1 MDFFLRKD
9 IMESTAI
16 KRIFNRWGF
25 LISLLI
31 KAEKICGV
39 KILRSG
45 NPSLKADSFKNF
57 KETDTGL
64 KMTIQGT
71 VNKTFILLL
80 LLLVTFV
87 YSWNQF
93 VNSPDSVLPLILV
106 GAIGGLVI
114 GLITVFVPKVSPFT
128 APVYALLQ
136 GLFLGAVSAQ
146 YEAQYGGIV
155 FQAVLITI
163 GVLLSLLLIYKSG
176 LIKVTQNF
184 RLGIAAAT
192 GAIFVVYL
200 ISFIGG
206 FFGFEIPHL
215 HEATPLGIGI
225 SVVIVIVAALNLVLD
240 FDFIENAAERQVP
253 KYFEWYGAFGLLV
266 TLVWLYLE
274 ILRLLSKIRSR

>member
-1 MDFFLRKD
+1 M
-9 IMESTAI
+9 
-16 KRIFNRWGF
+16 
-25 LISLLI
+25 
-31 KAEKICGV
+31 
-39 KILRSG
+39 RSG
-45 NPSLKADSFKNF
+45 NPSLKTETFENF
-57 KETDTGL
+57 KGAATGR

-93 VNSPDSVLPLILV
+93 VNSPNSVLPLILI
-106 GAIGGLVI
+106 GAIGGLI
-114 GLITVFVPKVSPFT
+114 AGLITVFVPKVSPFT
-128 APVYALLQ
+128 APIYALLE

-146 YEAQYGGIV
+146 YEVQYGGIV

-163 GVLLSLLLIYKSG
+163 GVLLSLLLVYKFG

-184 RLGIAAAT
+184 RLGVAAAT
-192 GAIFVVYL
+192 GAIFLVYV

-206 FFGFEIPHL
+206 FFGFEIPFL
-215 HEATPLGIGI
+215 HESSPIGIGI
-225 SVVIVIVAALNLVLD
+225 SVIIIIIAALNLVLD
-240 FDFIENAAERQVP
+240 FDFIESATNKQVP

>member
-1 MDFFLRKD
+1 M
-9 IMESTAI
+9 
-16 KRIFNRWGF
+16 
-25 LISLLI
+25 
-31 KAEKICGV
+31 
-39 KILRSG
+39 RSG
-45 NPSLKADSFKNF
+45 NPSLKTEAFENF
-57 KETDTGL
+57 KDASTGE

-80 LLLVTFV
+80 LLLATFV

-93 VNSPDSVLPLILV
+93 VSSPNSVLPLILV
-106 GAIGGLVI
+106 GAVGGLII
-114 GLITVFVPKVSPFT
+114 GLITIFVPKISPFT
-128 APVYALLQ
+128 APVYALLE

-163 GVLLSLLLIYKSG
+163 GVLLSLLMVYKSG

-184 RLGIAAAT
+184 RLGVAAAT
-192 GAIFVVYL
+192 GAIFLVYV

-215 HEATPLGIGI
+215 HESTPLGIGI
-225 SVVIVIVAALNLVLD
+225 SVVIVVIAALNLVLD
-240 FDFIENAAERQVP
+240 FDFIENAAARQVP

>member
-1 MDFFLRKD
+1 M
-9 IMESTAI
+9 
-16 KRIFNRWGF
+16 
-25 LISLLI
+25 
-31 KAEKICGV
+31 
-39 KILRSG
+39 RSG
-45 NPSLKADSFKNF
+45 NPSLKTEAFQNF
-57 KETDTGL
+57 KESDAGR

-71 VNKTFILLL
+71 VNKTLILLL

-93 VNSPDSVLPLILV
+93 ATSPNSVLPLILV
-106 GAIGGLVI
+106 GAVGGLLI
-114 GLITVFVPKVSPFT
+114 GIVTIFVPKVSPFT

-136 GLFLGAVSAQ
+136 GLFLGAISAQ

-163 GVLLSLLLIYKSG
+163 GVLLSLLLVYKSG

-184 RLGIAAAT
+184 RIGIAAAT
-192 GAIFVVYL
+192 GAIFLVYL
-200 ISFIGG
+200 ISFVGG

-215 HEATPLGIGI
+215 HESTPLGIGI
-225 SVVIVIVAALNLVLD
+225 SVVIVVIAALNLVLD
-240 FDFIENAAERQVP
+240 FDFIENAASKQVP